1 MNPKQLQRLMKEAQ
15 RMQEQLQNQM
25 LELKVEAGSGGGM
38 VSVQMDGNK
47 QLLSIKIDPQA
58 VDPEDVDMLQDLIVA
73 AVNEAGRKVDAALNS
88 RVSGMGGDLLGN
100 LG

>member
-1 MNPKQLQRLMKEAQ
+1 MNPKQLQKLMKEAQ

-25 LELKVEAGSGGGM
+25 LELKVEAASGGGT

-58 VDPEDVDMLQDLIVA
+58 IDPDDVEMLQDLIVA

-88 RVSGMGGDLLGN
+88 RMSGMGGDLLGN

>member
-1 MNPKQLQRLMKEAQ
+1 MNPKQLQKLMKEAQ

-25 LELKVEAGSGGGM
+25 LELKVDAASGGGM

-58 VDPEDVDMLQDLIVA
+58 IDPDDVEMLQDLIVA

-88 RVSGMGGDLLGN
+88 RVTGMGNDLLGN

>member
-1 MNPKQLQRLMKEAQ
+1 MNPKQLQKLMKEAQ

-25 LELKVEAGSGGGM
+25 LELKVEAASGGGM
-38 VSVQMDGNK
+38 VSVEMDGNK
-47 QLLSIKIDPQA
+47 QLLAIKIDPQA
-58 VDPEDVDMLQDLIVA
+58 VDPQDVEMLQDLIVA

-88 RVSGMGGDLLGN
+88 RMSGMGGDLLGN

>member
-1 MNPKQLQRLMKEAQ
+1 MNPKQLQKLMKEAQ

-25 LELKVEAGSGGGM
+25 LELKVDAASGGGM

-58 VDPEDVDMLQDLIVA
+58 VDPADVDMLQDLIVA
-73 AVNEAGRKVDAALNS
+73 AVNEAGRKVDTALNS
-88 RVSGMGGDLLGN
+88 RMSGMGGDLLGN

>member
-1 MNPKQLQRLMKEAQ
+1 MNPKQLQKLMKEAQ

-25 LELKVEAGSGGGM
+25 LELKVDAASGGGM

-47 QLLSIKIDPQA
+47 QLLSVKIDPQA
-58 VDPEDVDMLQDLIVA
+58 VDPDDVDMLQDLIVA

-88 RVSGMGGDLLGN
+88 RVSGMGNDLLGN

>member
-1 MNPKQLQRLMKEAQ
+1 MNPKQLQKLMKEAQ

-25 LELKVEAGSGGGM
+25 LELKVEAASGGGM
-38 VSVQMDGNK
+38 VSVEMDGNK

-58 VDPEDVDMLQDLIVA
+58 VDPEDVEMLQDLIVA

-88 RVSGMGGDLLGN
+88 RVSGMGSDLLGN

>member
-1 MNPKQLQRLMKEAQ
+1 MNPKQLQKLMKEAQ

-25 LELKVEAGSGGGM
+25 LELKVEAASGGGM
-38 VSVQMDGNK
+38 VSVEMDGNK
-47 QLLSIKIDPQA
+47 QVLSIKIDPQA
-58 VDPEDVDMLQDLIVA
+58 VDPQDVEMLHDLIVA

-100 LG
+100 LE

>member
-1 MNPKQLQRLMKEAQ
+1 MNPKQLQKLMKEAQ

-25 LELKVEAGSGGGM
+25 LELKVDAASGGGM
-38 VSVQMDGNK
+38 VSVAMDGNK

-58 VDPEDVDMLQDLIVA
+58 VDPADVEMLQDLIVA

-88 RVSGMGGDLLGN
+88 RVSGMGNDLLGN

>member
-1 MNPKQLQRLMKEAQ
+1 MNPKQLQKLMKEAQ

-25 LELKVEAGSGGGM
+25 LELKVDAASGGGM
-38 VSVQMDGNK
+38 VSVEMDGNK

-58 VDPEDVDMLQDLIVA
+58 VDPDDVEMLQDLIVA

-88 RVSGMGGDLLGN
+88 RVSGMGSDLLGN

>member
-1 MNPKQLQRLMKEAQ
+1 MNPKQLQKLMKEAQ

-25 LELKVEAGSGGGM
+25 LELKVEAASGGGM
-38 VSVQMDGNK
+38 VSVEMDGNK

-58 VDPEDVDMLQDLIVA
+58 VDPDDVEMLQDLIVA

-88 RVSGMGGDLLGN
+88 RVSGMGSDLLGN

>member
-1 MNPKQLQRLMKEAQ
+1 MNPKQLQKLMKEAQ

-25 LELKVEAGSGGGM
+25 LELKVDAASGGGM
-38 VSVQMDGNK
+38 VSVEMDGSK

-58 VDPEDVDMLQDLIVA
+58 VDPEDVEMLQDLIVA

-88 RVSGMGGDLLGN
+88 RVSGIGSDLLGN

>member
-1 MNPKQLQRLMKEAQ
+1 MNPKQLQKLMKEAQ

-25 LELKVEAGSGGGM
+25 LELKVDAASGGGM

-58 VDPEDVDMLQDLIVA
+58 VDPADVEMLQDLIVA

-88 RVSGMGGDLLGN
+88 QVTGIGNDLLGN